1 MRTVNS
7 LAVFAIILLAAAP
20 SHAQRGK
27 AKTPTNNRNYVKDSF
42 TAKDGISIDYWVMTP
57 EKIEQGRTYPLVL
70 ALHGRGDS
78 TVAATELGSHALR
91 KAFPCFVIAPFSTAE
106 GNWAL
111 PADFGKIKKNTKAIA
126 MLPAALEAMD
136 AFMDSQP
143 INRDRVYVTGHSMG
157 GVGTFGALTLR
168 PDTFAA
174 AIPVAGGWNP
184 KDAGKMK
191 KVAMWVF
198 HGDQDKAV
206 PTRLSRN
213 MVDAI
218 RKAGGMPKYTEYK
231 GVGHDSWTR
240 TYSASE
246 TWNWLFK
253 QKRKQ

>member
-1 MRTVNS
+1 MRTVNP
-7 LAVFAIILLAAAP
+7 LAVFALILLAAAP
-20 SHAQRGK
+20 SHAQRNK
-27 AKTPTNNRNYVKDSF
+27 AKTPTSNSNYVKDSF
-42 TAKDGISIDYWVMTP
+42 TAKDGTSIDYWVMAP

-70 ALHGRGDS
+70 ALHGRGGS
-78 TVAATELGSHALR
+78 TVAATELGSHTLR
-91 KAFPCFVIAPFSTAE
+91 KEFPCFVIAPFSTAD
-106 GNWAL
+106 GHWAL
-111 PADFGKIKKNTKAIA
+111 PADFGKRKKNTKA

-143 INRDRVYVTGHSMG
+143 INPDRVYVTGQSMG
-157 GVGTFGALTLR
+157 GAGTFGALALR

-174 AIPVAGGWNP
+174 AIPVAGGWDP
-184 KDAGKMK
+184 QDAAKMK

-198 HGDQDKAV
+198 HGDQDKSV
-206 PTRLSRN
+206 PTEYSRN

-218 RKAGGMPKYTEYK
+218 KKAGGMPKYTEYK
-231 GVGHDSWTR
+231 GVGHNSWTR